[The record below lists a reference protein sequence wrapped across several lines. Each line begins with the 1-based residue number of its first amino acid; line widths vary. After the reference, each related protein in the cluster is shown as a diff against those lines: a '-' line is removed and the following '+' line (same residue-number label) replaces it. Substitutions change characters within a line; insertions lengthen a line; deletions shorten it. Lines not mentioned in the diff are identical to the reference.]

1 MPEPTD
7 PRREALLA
15 HLQSVYL
22 LARVLTQDEDRA
34 MQLVED
40 TYTQAFVMLPPHQ
53 DDDEAK
59 RALLHLLTQIH
70 QEQTTLDADG
80 GASAAAV
87 DETLQSVRRHLAE
100 EVTARTL
107 PVVLSTLSYQ
117 QRLVLLLCE
126 VEGFSCTEAAPLL
139 HLDEAA
145 ACEALA
151 QARETLKGDFRSEL
165 TKREQN
171 LVATSLP
178 KGWLG
183 YALRQA
189 FGTTFGTVPA
199 TLRPTL
205 LEAQV
210 AKPVVAESV
219 EVEDPTPAEEARP
232 SEADDLPRLPMPRVR
247 TLPKPA
253 RRSFSPAIRRGLMV
267 TLLIVAVGL
276 MGYFASRSVEE
287 PPETNLITLS
297 VNQADDLTATFP
309 TSSLRQAEEYVRGNL
324 GQRMTLPT
332 IDGATLTGVGVRKP
346 APDVSVP
353 AFFYRDERE
362 DGQTLVLY
370 VYNYALLNQFEDRLS
385 LEPDILRQI
394 QEEQRFDLHD
404 LGERQVLVWRNAND
418 IYVAVTPGDA
428 EALRHRILFPS

>member
-1 MPEPTD
+1 MPESID

-22 LARVLTQDEDRA
+22 LARVLAQDEDRA
-34 MQLVED
+34 TQLVED

-59 RALLHLLTQIH
+59 HALLQLLTQIH
-70 QEQTTLDADG
+70 QEQTALYTDG
-80 GASAAAV
+80 DASAAVV

-100 EVTARTL
+100 EITTRTL
-107 PVVLSTLSYQ
+107 PVVLSTLPHQ

-139 HLDEAA
+139 HLDEAV
-145 ACEALA
+145 ACDALT
-151 QARETLKGDFRSEL
+151 QARSTLKNDFRSEL

-183 YALRQA
+183 GALKQA
-189 FGTTFGTVPA
+189 FSTTFGTVPA
-199 TLRPTL
+199 AIRSTL

-210 AKPVVAESV
+210 AKPVVAETP
-219 EVEDPTPAEEARP
+219 EENNAPLPPEDG
-232 SEADDLPRLPMPRVR
+232 SEADHLPRLPIPRVR
-247 TLPKPA
+247 TLPKPEPKGL
-253 RRSFSPAIRRGLMV
+253 SPAIRRGLLV
-267 TLLIVAVGL
+267 TLLIIVVGL
-276 MGYFASRSVEE
+276 TGYFASRSVEE
-287 PPETNLITLS
+287 TPETNLITLS
-297 VNQADDLTATFP
+297 VKQAEDLTATFP

-353 AFFYRDERE
+353 AFFYQDERE
-362 DGQTLVLY
+362 AGQTLVLY

-404 LGERQVLVWRNAND
+404 LGERQVLVWRNRDD

-428 EALRHRILFPS
+428 ETLRHRILFPS

>member
-1 MPEPTD
+1 MPESTD
-7 PRREALLA
+7 PRREALLV
-15 HLQSVYL
+15 HLQSAYL

-34 MQLVED
+34 MQLVEN

-53 DDDEAK
+53 DDDDT
-59 RALLHLLTQIH
+59 RHALLHLLTQIH
-70 QEQTTLDADG
+70 QEQKPLDTDGSTPAAD
-80 GASAAAV
+80 V

-100 EVTARTL
+100 DITARTL
-107 PVVLSTLSYQ
+107 PVVLSTFSHQ

-126 VEGFSCTEAAPLL
+126 VEGFSCSEAAPLL
-139 HLDEAA
+139 HLDEAT

-183 YALRQA
+183 GALRQA
-189 FGTTFGTVPA
+189 FNTTFGPVPA
-199 TLRPTL
+199 TIRPTL

-210 AKPVVAESV
+210 AQPVADAPE
-219 EVEDPTPAEEARP
+219 EADAPAEHTRP
-232 SEADDLPRLPMPRVR
+232 DADDLPRLPMPRVR

-253 RRSFSPAIRRGLMV
+253 RKGLSPAIRRGLLV

-287 PPETNLITLS
+287 IPETNLITLS
-297 VNQADDLTATFP
+297 VNQANDLTATFP

-324 GQRMTLPT
+324 GQRLTLPT
-332 IDGATLTGVGVRKP
+332 IDGATLTGVSVRKP

-353 AFFYRDERE
+353 AFFYQDERE
-362 DGQTLVLY
+362 EGQTLVLY

-404 LGERQVLVWRNAND
+404 LGERQVLVWRNRDD